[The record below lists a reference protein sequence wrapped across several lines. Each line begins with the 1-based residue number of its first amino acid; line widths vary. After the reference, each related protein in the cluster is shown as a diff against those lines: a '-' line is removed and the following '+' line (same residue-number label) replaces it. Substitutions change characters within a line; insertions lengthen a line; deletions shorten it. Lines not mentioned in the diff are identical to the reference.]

1 MLAFG
6 QRSLVEILEWSGL
19 HTRPGGG
26 RFERTFEITV
36 VILVQAAN
44 GQLRCALEKSSQRAS
59 LPGLGSL
66 WSSEHGTLR
75 KELPPNFQRQA
86 MPFSIDGPSSREMES
101 RKRKCNPLI
110 CGPYRRRSGEFANE
124 DS

>member
-26 RFERTFEITV
+26 RFGRTFEITV

-44 GQLRCALEKSSQRAS
+44 GQLRCALEKLILTHVAAGVWEVCGVPNTERC
-59 LPGLGSL
+59 GSKCRRI
-66 WSSEHGTLR
+66 SRGKR
-75 KELPPNFQRQA
+75 CRFQ
-86 MPFSIDGPSSREMES
+86 
-101 RKRKCNPLI
+101 
-110 CGPYRRRSGEFANE
+110 
-124 DS
+124 

>member
-44 GQLRCALEKSSQRAS
+44 GQLRCALEKSPTRVAAGFGKFVEFRTRNVAEGSAAEFPEAS
-59 LPGLGSL
+59 DAVFNR
-66 WSSEHGTLR
+66 WSFLQGDGIPKKEMQSVDLRTLSPEKWGVR
-75 KELPPNFQRQA
+75 
-86 MPFSIDGPSSREMES
+86 
-101 RKRKCNPLI
+101 
-110 CGPYRRRSGEFANE
+110 
-124 DS
+124 

>member
-44 GQLRCALEKSSQRAS
+44 GQLRCALGKIIPTHVAAR
-59 LPGLGSL
+59 
-66 WSSEHGTLR
+66 
-75 KELPPNFQRQA
+75 FQ
-86 MPFSIDGPSSREMES
+86 
-101 RKRKCNPLI
+101 
-110 CGPYRRRSGEFANE
+110 
-124 DS
+124 